1 MIVSFLPRGCR
12 LQRPVLTAECM
23 CACVP
28 ISSRVSLL
36 LHAQRSASALLS
48 TGSPAAR
55 TKSHSRH
62 GQRHA
67 RGRASLWT
75 GALLRPVSPTIPGAC
90 GCTSTAQLGLACRL
104 TRLLR
109 GDFRLL
115 TLPPSLPSDAA
126 AYAQGHNR
134 ARGNLATELLATTRQ
149 HRPGR
154 YSAELFGAFAIRS
167 SCSPAISS
175 REVGTEQKIQILSRT
190 EGSSI

>member
-1 MIVSFLPRGCR
+1 VRADLFAR
-12 LQRPVLTAECM
+12 LSV
-23 CACVP
+23 
-28 ISSRVSLL
+28 
-36 LHAQRSASALLS
+36 
-48 TGSPAAR
+48 AAR
-55 TKSHSRH
+55 TAIGVGTSQHWFPSSEDKVPLKAWAEARARPGEPMDWCAAATGLPYHSGRLWMHQHSAAWPGLSSHAITPR
-62 GQRHA
+62 RF
-67 RGRASLWT
+67 
-75 GALLRPVSPTIPGAC
+75 PPPPPP
-90 GCTSTAQLGLACRL
+90 
-104 TRLLR
+104 
-109 GDFRLL
+109 D
-115 TLPPSLPSDAA
+115 PPSLPSDAA